1 MSVEENTEENIQ
13 LIDIFKTL
21 DYNNLDLEKRR
32 AKYMK
37 FYGILYEKCHMKFGS
52 NFGIVKTSDYNLD
65 LKERRAKYMKFYGIL
80 CENCNNE
87 IINRWN
93 YCCEYCYNEESD
105 VIKKCYMEFGSNF
118 RIVDYSLDLE
128 KRRIRYKKFCFILCG
143 KCQMKFGSNFGIFK
157 SSDYNLDLEERRANY
172 IKFFDILCEKCN
184 NEINDKWNFC
194 CTYCYNKETNLVKK
208 NNMIYGLNF
217 GIVDYNLNLKKRI
230 IKYKKFY
237 HILCEKCLM
246 KYGSNFGIFNIF
258 DHNLNLKERKAK
270 YKQYDYILCEKCNN
284 KINRQNYNCEY
295 CHDRCKV
302 YFIGNNNNCCS
313 SYKFKQFLENFSK
326 WISENKIV
334 FKEQKFG
341 ISDYDLDEENRQV
354 KYKDYDYILII
365 KVKLDSNLGIFEQII
380 QQLES
385 MKYYIINKK
394 IFINKIRY
402 NRVNNCGHKLRSY
415 CDCYNEEI
423 NTNEKKR
430 VEFGKCKE
438 CSQINED
445 LNDCLSCYPKH
456 FQVGMNWKR
465 DGSTTT
471 VALKVLNNSKNI
483 SEDFLNEIK
492 FFNEVSGYMCVIK
505 CFGITQDPITDN
517 YALVLQY
524 MENGDLR
531 KYLKRTAN
539 TVTWDQRLNKIYDI
553 CLALNFGFCMSAN
566 EILPNSTKNNIYRV
580 MPYMAPEIL
589 RGKPHT
595 LASDIYSYCQGLRTN
610 IREETPD
617 SLKELIKKCWD
628 ANPENRPTSEEIFH
642 TLSYQLN
649 AYKSMPLKRLS
660 YNFNTSTNINLLSGK
675 VHPKAIYTSRLLNF
689 QNLPEPINCPNQQ
702 EFITSRYIKKIRTG
716 QVNTMCSDCVV
727 MDVD

>member
-1 MSVEENTEENIQ
+1 
-13 LIDIFKTL
+13 
-21 DYNNLDLEKRR
+21 
-32 AKYMK
+32 
-37 FYGILYEKCHMKFGS
+37 MKFGS

-143 KCQMKFGSNFGIFK
+143 KCNQ
-157 SSDYNLDLEERRANY
+157 
-172 IKFFDILCEKCN
+172 
-184 NEINDKWNFC
+184 EINKRIYYCIC
-194 CTYCYNKETNLVKK
+194 CYKREIDTNKKLDYYCKYCYEKEIDVIKK
-208 NNMIYGLNF
+208 G
-217 GIVDYNLNLKKRI
+217 
-230 IKYKKFY
+230 
-237 HILCEKCLM
+237 LM

-354 KYKDYDYILII
+354 KYKDYDYIL
-365 KVKLDSNLGIFEQII
+365 VRS
-380 QQLES
+380 
-385 MKYYIINKK
+385 
-394 IFINKIRY
+394 IRY

-553 CLALNFGFCMSAN
+553 CLALTN

-649 AYKSMPLKRLS
+649 AYKS
-660 YNFNTSTNINLLSGK
+660 K